1 MEWCRE
7 QDRPGEQ
14 TSKRMTLLIEQKQA
28 QSQRAAGGDPIAALD
43 IWREAWFIVRRYP
56 LATILPAVAL
66 GFLTEA
72 LALIG
77 DSRLTDQT
85 STNLATAFVY
95 YLYVAY
101 AENVVESIRGV
112 DNASILGRLRGPL
125 QLVPVALRMLAAAIV
140 LVGLIVA
147 TMVAAALAAGAVSE
161 IGVTDLVTVVL
172 FLLLL
177 LLPVLWLLTR
187 LSLFAPALSREHL
200 GPLAAL
206 KRSNELV
213 RHYVWL
219 IFWTATL
226 ALLLE
231 EFADEPVALAADLSF
246 GPYGVWISGSIVT
259 GLVMPLAAFTTSLAY
274 HRVLEHKRWLSSEA
288 HLGEEHIGG
297 EDIPQRSQPITGG
310 ADLITA
316 HTSGLSA
323 DEVVAR
329 KARGEVN
336 APPPP
341 PGRTYRQIIVGNVF
355 SFINNVFYALCLL
368 LVLLGRPF
376 DAILPMVVVLAN
388 VAVSVFQEV
397 RAKRKLDEIALLTRP
412 TAKVIRDGR
421 EQDVD
426 PAEIVRGDLLMVGPG
441 DQIVVDGT
449 VGGGGTME
457 VDESQL
463 TGESD
468 LVRKRDG
475 DQVFSGS
482 FCVTGSAHYEAQRI
496 GAASFANQV
505 TAGARAE
512 RRVLTPLQR
521 EINGMIRLMILVAGF
536 LMVVLTVSA
545 FAYRTPFV
553 ELVQNLVVV
562 IGLVPQGLLL
572 AIVVA
577 YALGA
582 MRVAGQGALVQQ
594 TNAIESL
601 SNVDTFCL
609 DKTGTLTT
617 NRLQLADVRP
627 LGIGHD
633 DLERRLSRFVASA
646 TTSNKTSEAIAE
658 ALPGEKQQ
666 AIDEVPFSSARK
678 WSALVFDGNENDASG
693 PPSAPSTHDPEG
705 MTSAL
710 PATRALRGVYVL
722 GAPEMLRP
730 HLRQGADLNGQVDE
744 WAARGTR
751 VLLFAYRPEPVPLND
766 GDNGVRDP
774 DGLVPLGLV
783 GITDELR
790 PQAYET
796 LSAFAGAGVDLK
808 IISGDNPETVKA
820 LAVQA
825 GFDPQAKLISGPDL
839 DRLDDGQLD
848 TAAVEYGVF
857 GRITPEQKE
866 GLVEAL
872 HGRGRYVAMTG
883 DGVNDVLSLKKAD
896 LGIAMQSG
904 SQATRGV
911 ADIVLTNDS
920 FAVLPHAITEGQRI
934 IAGMQSVLKLF
945 LTRTFFLALLIIAV
959 VMVGTFPFSPRQS
972 ALLSFLTAGIPAVAL
987 AAWARPARAQRGGS
1001 LSRLASFAVP
1011 ASLAVTLIGLL
1022 LFVVYCV
1029 PVFEVARGSV
1039 TVDEINATLKDTLPR
1054 AQTVV
1059 ISFLTVCGLLLV
1071 MFVEPPSRFWA
1082 GRDEPSGDRRP
1093 TWLAIGLLLGLLAIA
1108 VVPPLS
1114 GIFDLRPVKPLD
1126 AVVIAAAAAVW
1137 VFLVRWAWR
1146 RRLLE
1151 RFVGTDLDR

>member
-1 MEWCRE
+1 
-7 QDRPGEQ
+7 
-14 TSKRMTLLIEQKQA
+14 MTLLIEQKQA

-147 TMVAAALAAGAVSE
+147 TMVVAVLAAGAVSE

-187 LSLFAPALSREHL
+187 LSLFAPALSREQL

-213 RHYVWL
+213 RHYFWL

-316 HTSGLSA
+316 HASGLSA

-376 DAILPMVVVLAN
+376 DAILPMAVVLAN

-545 FAYRTPFV
+545 VAYRTPFV

-617 NRLQLADVRP
+617 NRLQVQDVRP
-627 LGIGHD
+627 LGIDRG
-633 DLERRLSRFVASA
+633 DLQRRLSDFVASA
-646 TTSNKTSEAIAE
+646 TTGNKTSEAIAQ
-658 ALPGEKQQ
+658 ALPGEKQPVT
-666 AIDEVPFSSARK
+666 DEVPFSSARK
-678 WSALVFDGNENDASG
+678 WSALVFDGQEEGNPEEPAAATDGTA
-693 PPSAPSTHDPEG
+693 APN
-705 MTSAL
+705 L
-710 PATRALRGVYVL
+710 PAPHSLRGVYVL
-722 GAPEMLRP
+722 GAPEMLRS
-730 HLRQGADLNGQVDE
+730 HLRQGAELDGHGEE
-744 WAARGTR
+744 WAARGLR
-751 VLLFAYRPEPVPLND
+751 VLLFAYQPEPVPLHD
-766 GDNGVRDP
+766 GADEVRDP
-774 DGLVPLGLV
+774 QGLIPLGLV
-783 GITDELR
+783 GLTDELR
-790 PQAYET
+790 PRAYET
-796 LSAFAGAGVDLK
+796 LTAFARAGVDLK

-825 GFDPQAKLISGPDL
+825 GFDPQAKLISGPEL
-839 DRLDDGQLD
+839 DRLDDGPFAA
-848 TAAVEYGVF
+848 AAVEHGVF

-866 GLVEAL
+866 RLVRAL
-872 HGRGRYVAMTG
+872 HGQGHYVAMTG
-883 DGVNDVLSLKKAD
+883 DGVNDVLSLKQAN

-934 IAGMQSVLKLF
+934 IAGMQNVLKLF
-945 LTRTFFLALLIIAV
+945 LSRTFFVALLIIAIGIV
-959 VMVGTFPFSPRQS
+959 IDFPFSPRQS
-972 ALLSFLTAGIPAVAL
+972 ALLSFLTAGVPAVAL
-987 AAWARPARAQRGGS
+987 AAWARPVRATHGS
-1001 LSRLASFAVP
+1001 SLGRLASFAVP
-1011 ASLAVTLIGLL
+1011 AGLAVTLVGLL
-1022 LFVVYCV
+1022 IFVGYSI
-1029 PVFEVARGSV
+1029 PVFDLFANGSA
-1039 TVDEINATLKDTLPR
+1039 TVEEANAALTATLPR
-1054 AQTVV
+1054 AQTVLTY
-1059 ISFLTVCGLLLV
+1059 FLAVCGLLLV
-1071 MFVEPPSRFWA
+1071 IFIEPPSRFWA
-1082 GRDEPSGDRRP
+1082 GGDKFSGDRRP
-1093 TWLAIGLLLGLLAIA
+1093 TWLTIALLVGLLAIA
-1108 VVPPLS
+1108 FVPGLS
-1114 GIFDLRPVKPLD
+1114 ELFDLRPIALPD
-1126 AVVIAAAAAVW
+1126 MAVVGVAAAVW
-1137 VFLVRWAWR
+1137 MFLVRWAWKH
-1146 RRLLE
+1146 RLLE
-1151 RFVGTDLDR
+1151 RFLGISSAP

>member
-1 MEWCRE
+1 MEEKRAKSP
-7 QDRPGEQ
+7 RAPGSEP
-14 TSKRMTLLIEQKQA
+14 SA
-28 QSQRAAGGDPIAALD
+28 VLD
-43 IWREAWFIVRRYP
+43 LWREAYSIIRRYP
-56 LATILPAVAL
+56 LMILPALVL
-66 GFLTEA
+66 GASAEA

-77 DSRLTDQT
+77 DSVFIDET
-85 STNLATAFVY
+85 STNLAMVFAY

-101 AENVVESIRGV
+101 AEEVVQSVRGV
-112 DNASILGRLRGPL
+112 DNTSSRGRLLRRW
-125 QLVPVALRMLAAAIV
+125 QVVPIALRMLVASIAIVGIVIAAIMI
-140 LVGLIVA
+140 VGLS
-147 TMVAAALAAGAVSE
+147 AGAVSE

-213 RHYVWL
+213 RHYFWL

-288 HLGEEHIGG
+288 HLGEEHVGG
-297 EDIPQRSQPITGG
+297 EGIPQRSQPIIGG

-376 DAILPMVVVLAN
+376 DAILPMAVVLAN

-441 DQIVVDGT
+441 DQIVVDGA
-449 VGGGGTME
+449 VGGGTME

-536 LMVVLTVSA
+536 LMVVLSVSA
-545 FAYRTPFV
+545 VAYRTPFV

-617 NRLQLADVRP
+617 NRLQVEDVLP
-627 LGIGHD
+627 LGIDRG
-633 DLERRLSRFVASA
+633 DLQRRLSDFVAS
-646 TTSNKTSEAIAE
+646 TTTGNKTSEAIAQ
-658 ALPGEKQQ
+658 ALPGEKQPVT
-666 AIDEVPFSSARK
+666 DEVPFSSARK
-678 WSALVFDGNENDASG
+678 WSALVFDGQE
-693 PPSAPSTHDPEG
+693 EG
-705 MTSAL
+705 
-710 PATRALRGVYVL
+710 
-722 GAPEMLRP
+722 
-730 HLRQGADLNGQVDE
+730 
-744 WAARGTR
+744 
-751 VLLFAYRPEPVPLND
+751 
-766 GDNGVRDP
+766 
-774 DGLVPLGLV
+774 
-783 GITDELR
+783 
-790 PQAYET
+790 
-796 LSAFAGAGVDLK
+796 
-808 IISGDNPETVKA
+808 ISE
-820 LAVQA
+820 
-825 GFDPQAKLISGPDL
+825 
-839 DRLDDGQLD
+839 
-848 TAAVEYGVF
+848 E
-857 GRITPEQKE
+857 
-866 GLVEAL
+866 
-872 HGRGRYVAMTG
+872 
-883 DGVNDVLSLKKAD
+883 
-896 LGIAMQSG
+896 
-904 SQATRGV
+904 
-911 ADIVLTNDS
+911 
-920 FAVLPHAITEGQRI
+920 
-934 IAGMQSVLKLF
+934 
-945 LTRTFFLALLIIAV
+945 
-959 VMVGTFPFSPRQS
+959 
-972 ALLSFLTAGIPAVAL
+972 
-987 AAWARPARAQRGGS
+987 PARSEEHTSELQ
-1001 LSRLASFAVP
+1001 
-1011 ASLAVTLIGLL
+1011 
-1022 LFVVYCV
+1022 
-1029 PVFEVARGSV
+1029 
-1039 TVDEINATLKDTLPR
+1039 
-1054 AQTVV
+1054 
-1059 ISFLTVCGLLLV
+1059 
-1071 MFVEPPSRFWA
+1071 
-1082 GRDEPSGDRRP
+1082 
-1093 TWLAIGLLLGLLAIA
+1093 
-1108 VVPPLS
+1108 
-1114 GIFDLRPVKPLD
+1114 
-1126 AVVIAAAAAVW
+1126 
-1137 VFLVRWAWR
+1137 
-1146 RRLLE
+1146 
-1151 RFVGTDLDR
+1151 

>member
-1 MEWCRE
+1 M
-7 QDRPGEQ
+7 
-14 TSKRMTLLIEQKQA
+14 A
-28 QSQRAAGGDPIAALD
+28 
-43 IWREAWFIVRRYP
+43 
-56 LATILPAVAL
+56 
-66 GFLTEA
+66 
-72 LALIG
+72 
-77 DSRLTDQT
+77 
-85 STNLATAFVY
+85 
-95 YLYVAY
+95 
-101 AENVVESIRGV
+101 
-112 DNASILGRLRGPL
+112 
-125 QLVPVALRMLAAAIV
+125 
-140 LVGLIVA
+140 
-147 TMVAAALAAGAVSE
+147 
-161 IGVTDLVTVVL
+161 
-172 FLLLL
+172 
-177 LLPVLWLLTR
+177 
-187 LSLFAPALSREHL
+187 
-200 GPLAAL
+200 
-206 KRSNELV
+206 
-213 RHYVWL
+213 
-219 IFWTATL
+219 
-226 ALLLE
+226 
-231 EFADEPVALAADLSF
+231 
-246 GPYGVWISGSIVT
+246 
-259 GLVMPLAAFTTSLAY
+259 
-274 HRVLEHKRWLSSEA
+274 
-288 HLGEEHIGG
+288 
-297 EDIPQRSQPITGG
+297 
-310 ADLITA
+310 
-316 HTSGLSA
+316 
-323 DEVVAR
+323 AR

-336 APPPP
+336 VPPPS
-341 PGRTYRQIIVGNVF
+341 PGRSYRQIILGNVF
-355 SFINNVFYALCLL
+355 SFINNVFYVLCLL
-368 LVLLGRPF
+368 LVLLGRPM
-376 DAILPMVVVLAN
+376 DAILPLVVVLAN
-388 VAVSVFQEV
+388 AGVSVFQEV
-397 RAKRKLDEIALLTRP
+397 RAKRKLDQIALLTRP
-412 TAKVIRDGR
+412 TAKVVRDGR
-421 EQDVD
+421 EQSVD
-426 PAEIVRGDLLMVGPG
+426 PGEIVRGDLLGVGPG

-449 VGGGGTME
+449 VVGDGTME

-468 LVRKRDG
+468 LVRKRAG
-475 DQVFSGS
+475 DELFSGS
-482 FCVTGSAHYEAQRI
+482 FCVTGGARFEARQV
-496 GAASFANQV
+496 GGDSFANQV

-521 EINGMIRLMILVAGF
+521 EINGMIRLTLLVAAF
-536 LMVVLTVSA
+536 LMVVLTISA
-545 FAYRTPFV
+545 VAWRDPFV
-553 ELVQNLVVV
+553 ELVQRLVVV

-601 SNVDTFCL
+601 SHVDTFCL

-617 NRLQLADVRP
+617 NRLKLADVRP

-633 DLERRLSRFVASA
+633 DLRNRLSRFVASA
-646 TTSNKTSEAIAE
+646 TTGNKTSEAIAQ
-658 ALPGEKQQ
+658 ALPGETQR
-666 AIDEVPFSSARK
+666 AIDEVSFSSARK
-678 WSALVFDGNENDASG
+678 WSALVFDGSENDASE
-693 PPSAPSTHDPEG
+693 PSSAPPTHDPEG
-705 MTSAL
+705 MTSDL

-722 GAPEMLRP
+722 GAPEMLTP
-730 HLRQGADLNGQVDE
+730 HLLQGAHLDGQVDE

-796 LSAFAGAGVDLK
+796 LTAFAEAGVDLK

-825 GFDPQAKLISGPDL
+825 GFDSEARLISGPDL
-839 DRLDDGQLD
+839 DRLDDGRLD
-848 TAAVEYGVF
+848 AAAVEHGVF

-872 HGRGRYVAMTG
+872 HAQGRYVAMTG

-987 AAWARPARAQRGGS
+987 AAWARPARAQHGGA
-1001 LSRLASFAVP
+1001 LGRIASFAVP

-1029 PVFEVARGSV
+1029 PVFQVAGGSV
-1039 TVDEINATLKDTLPR
+1039 TVDELNAALKDTLPR

-1093 TWLAIGLLLGLLAIA
+1093 TWLAIVLLLGLLAIA

>member
-1 MEWCRE
+1 MEWRRE
-7 QDRPGEQ
+7 QDRLGEQ

-147 TMVAAALAAGAVSE
+147 TMVVAVLAAGAVSE

-187 LSLFAPALSREHL
+187 LSLFAPALSREQL

-213 RHYVWL
+213 RHYFWL

-376 DAILPMVVVLAN
+376 DAILPMAVVLAN

-397 RAKRKLDEIALLTRP
+397 RAKRKLDEIALLTHP

-441 DQIVVDGT
+441 DQIVVDGA

-468 LVRKRDG
+468 LVRKREG

-553 ELVQNLVVV
+553 ELVQSLVVV

-617 NRLQLADVRP
+617 NRLRVEDVLP
-627 LGIGHD
+627 LGIDRD
-633 DLERRLSRFVASA
+633 DLRARLSDFVASA
-646 TTSNKTSEAIAE
+646 TTTNKTSEAIAA
-658 ALPGEKQQ
+658 ALPGEKQP

-678 WSALVFDGNENDASG
+678 WSALVFDGNEEGLSG
-693 PPSAPSTHDPEG
+693 PP
-705 MTSAL
+705 TSS
-710 PATRALRGVYVL
+710 LRGVYVL

-730 HLRQGADLNGQVDE
+730 HLRQGADLNGQGDE
-744 WAARGTR
+744 WTARGLR
-751 VLLFAYRPEPVPLND
+751 VLLFAYRPEPTPLND
-766 GDNGVRDP
+766 GDDRVRDP
-774 DGLVPLGLV
+774 DGLIPLGLV
-783 GITDELR
+783 GLTDELR

-796 LSAFAGAGVDLK
+796 LTAFTEAGVDLK

-825 GFDPQAKLISGPDL
+825 GFDPEARLISGPEL

-848 TAAVEYGVF
+848 TVAIDYGVF

-934 IAGMQSVLKLF
+934 IAGMQDVLKLF
-945 LTRTFFLALLIIAV
+945 LSRTFFLALLIIAV
-959 VMVGTFPFSPRQS
+959 GIVGTFPFSPRQS
-972 ALLSFLTAGIPAVAL
+972 ALLSILTAGIPAVAL
-987 AAWARPARAQRGGS
+987 AAWAHPARAARGSALG
-1001 LSRLASFAVP
+1001 RVASFAVP
-1011 ASLAVTLIGLL
+1011 VGLAVTLIGLL
-1022 LFVVYCV
+1022 LFLGYTI
-1029 PVFEVARGSV
+1029 PVFEVARGSA
-1039 TVDEINATLKDTLPR
+1039 TVDEINAVLKHTLPR

-1059 ISFLTVCGLLLV
+1059 IYFLTVCGLLLV

-1093 TWLAIGLLLGLLAIA
+1093 TWLAIVLLLGLLAIA
-1108 VVPPLS
+1108 FVPTLS
-1114 GIFDLRPVKPLD
+1114 GLFDLRPVNPLD
-1126 AVVIAAAAAVW
+1126 AAVIAVSAAVW
-1137 VFLVRWAWR
+1137 VFLVRWAWSR
-1146 RRLLE
+1146 HLLE
-1151 RFVGTDLDR
+1151 RFLGTDPAR

>member
-1 MEWCRE
+1 
-7 QDRPGEQ
+7 
-14 TSKRMTLLIEQKQA
+14 
-28 QSQRAAGGDPIAALD
+28 
-43 IWREAWFIVRRYP
+43 
-56 LATILPAVAL
+56 
-66 GFLTEA
+66 
-72 LALIG
+72 
-77 DSRLTDQT
+77 
-85 STNLATAFVY
+85 
-95 YLYVAY
+95 
-101 AENVVESIRGV
+101 VE
-112 DNASILGRLRGPL
+112 
-125 QLVPVALRMLAAAIV
+125 
-140 LVGLIVA
+140 
-147 TMVAAALAAGAVSE
+147 
-161 IGVTDLVTVVL
+161 
-172 FLLLL
+172 
-177 LLPVLWLLTR
+177 
-187 LSLFAPALSREHL
+187 
-200 GPLAAL
+200 
-206 KRSNELV
+206 
-213 RHYVWL
+213 
-219 IFWTATL
+219 
-226 ALLLE
+226 
-231 EFADEPVALAADLSF
+231 
-246 GPYGVWISGSIVT
+246 
-259 GLVMPLAAFTTSLAY
+259 
-274 HRVLEHKRWLSSEA
+274 
-288 HLGEEHIGG
+288 
-297 EDIPQRSQPITGG
+297 
-310 ADLITA
+310 
-316 HTSGLSA
+316 
-323 DEVVAR
+323 AR

-336 APPPP
+336 VPPPS
-341 PGRTYRQIIVGNVF
+341 PGRSYRQVILENVF

-368 LVLLGRPF
+368 LVLLGRPL
-376 DAILPMVVVLAN
+376 DAILPLVVVLINAG
-388 VAVSVFQEV
+388 VSVFQEV
-397 RAKRKLDEIALLTRP
+397 RAKRKLDQIALLTRP
-412 TAKVIRDGR
+412 KAMVIRDGR
-421 EQDVD
+421 EQTVD
-426 PAEIVRGDLLMVGPG
+426 PGEIVRGDLLVVGPG
-441 DQIVVDGT
+441 DQVVVDGT
-449 VGGGGTME
+449 VVGDGTME

-468 LVRKRDG
+468 LVRKRAG
-475 DQVFSGS
+475 DELFSGS
-482 FCVTGSAHYEAQRI
+482 FCVTGGARFEAEQV
-496 GAASFANQV
+496 GGDSFANQI

-521 EINGMIRLMILVAGF
+521 EINGMIRLTLLVAAF

-545 FAYRTPFV
+545 VAWRDPFV
-553 ELVQNLVVV
+553 ELVQRLVVV
-562 IGLVPQGLLL
+562 VGLVPQGLLL

-617 NRLQLADVRP
+617 NRLKLADVRP

-646 TTSNKTSEAIAE
+646 TTGNKTSEAIAE
-658 ALPGEKQQ
+658 ALPGEKQP

-678 WSALVFDGNENDASG
+678 WSALVFDGNDASG
-693 PPSAPSTHDPEG
+693 PPSAPPTHDPEG
-705 MTSAL
+705 MTSDL
-710 PATRALRGVYVL
+710 PDTRALRGVYVL

-730 HLRQGADLNGQVDE
+730 HLLPGAEINGQVDE
-744 WAARGTR
+744 WAARGLR

-766 GDNGVRDP
+766 GDNGVREP
-774 DGLVPLGLV
+774 DALVPLGLV

-790 PQAYET
+790 PQAHET

-825 GFDPQAKLISGPDL
+825 GFDPEAKLISGPDL

-872 HGRGRYVAMTG
+872 HAQGRYVAMTG

-920 FAVLPHAITEGQRI
+920 FAVLPHAVTEGQRI

-987 AAWARPARAQRGGS
+987 AAWAHPARAKRGSS
-1001 LSRLASFAVP
+1001 LGRIASFAVP

-1029 PVFEVARGSV
+1029 PVFQVARGSV
-1039 TVDEINATLKDTLPR
+1039 TVDEINAVLKDTLPR

-1059 ISFLTVCGLLLV
+1059 VSFLTVCGLLLV
-1071 MFVEPPSRFWA
+1071 MFVEPPGRFWA

-1093 TWLAIGLLLGLLAIA
+1093 TWLAIALLIGLLAIA
-1108 VVPPLS
+1108 FVPTLS
-1114 GIFDLRPVKPLD
+1114 GIFDLRAVKLLD

-1146 RRLLE
+1146 RHLLE
-1151 RFVGTDLDR
+1151 RFLGTDLDR